1 LGKVLKVSAETFT
14 DFGKGK
20 KYFIRTYGCQMNER
34 DSETLAGILVA
45 MGYRRAARMEEADLI
60 IFNTCC
66 VRETAERKIYGRLN
80 ALRPLKKRRP
90 DLLIGV
96 GGCMAQKDKERVLAK
111 APHVDFVFGTHNIQ
125 ELPELI
131 GRAAAQAEPVVQVWE
146 EGQASLLDLPAQ
158 REGKLKAYVTIT
170 YGCTNFCTYCI
181 VPYVRGKEQSRPLQD
196 IINEVTQLARE
207 GYKEVTLLGQNV
219 NTYGRDLER
228 GVSFA
233 RLLREVNQVEGI
245 QRIRY
250 TTSHPR
256 DFSEEIIEAVRDCDK
271 VCEHFHLPIQAGSNR
286 VLERMNR
293 GYTREDYLELV
304 DRIREEVP
312 NNSITTD
319 IIVGFPGEE
328 EEDFAATLDIVRRVR
343 FDNAFT
349 FVFSPRSGTPAANMK
364 DQVPEEVKKERLNRL
379 MELQDRISKEINE
392 ELRGREVEVLV
403 EGTSQKEGRFLTG
416 RTRTNKLVLF
426 PGAEELMGQLVTVR
440 ITRPQTWNLYGEL
453 V

>member
-1 LGKVLKVSAETFT
+1 MVVCTEI
-14 DFGKGK
+14 GKGK
-20 KYFIRTYGCQMNER
+20 KYYIRTYGCQMNER
-34 DSETLAGILVA
+34 DSETLAGILA
-45 MGYRRAARMEEADLI
+45 DLGYMRAASEEEADLI

-80 ALRPLKKRRP
+80 ELRPLKSKRP

-96 GGCMAQKDKERVLAK
+96 GGCMAQKDKERVLSR

-125 ELPELI
+125 ELPQLI
-131 GRAAAQAEPVVQVWE
+131 SRAAAVPEPIVQVWE
-146 EGQASLLDLPAQ
+146 ESQASLLELPTQ
-158 REGKLKAYVTIT
+158 REGKLKAFVTIT

-181 VPYVRGKEQSRPLQD
+181 VPYVRGKERSRSPQD
-196 IINEVTQLARE
+196 IIKEVTQLAQD

-219 NTYGRDLER
+219 NTYGRDL
-228 GVSFA
+228 GTGISFA
-233 RLLREVNQVEGI
+233 QLLRAVNQVAGI
-245 QRIRY
+245 RRIRY

-256 DFSEEIIEAVRDCDK
+256 DFSDEIIEAVRDCAK
-271 VCEHFHLPIQAGSNR
+271 VCEHFHLPIQSGSNR
-286 VLERMNR
+286 ILERMNR
-293 GYTREDYLELV
+293 GYTREDYLDLV
-304 DRIREEVP
+304 KRIREKVP

-328 EEDFAATLDIVRRVR
+328 EEDFAATLDLVRQVG

-349 FVFSPRSGTPAANMK
+349 FVFSPRSGTPAASMK
-364 DQVPEEVKKERLNRL
+364 EQVPEGVKKERLNRL
-379 MELQDRISKEINE
+379 MDLQDRISRDINE
-392 ELRGREVEVLV
+392 KLRGKEVEVLV
-403 EGTSQKEGRFLTG
+403 EGTSKKEESFLTG

-426 PGAEELMGQLVTVR
+426 PGEEKLIGELVTVR

>member
-1 LGKVLKVSAETFT
+1 MEICREI
-14 DFGKGK
+14 GKGK
-20 KYFIRTYGCQMNER
+20 KYHIRTYGCQMNER
-34 DSETLAGILVA
+34 DSETLAGILA
-45 MGYRRAARMEEADLI
+45 DLGYTRTASVEEADLI
-60 IFNTCC
+60 LFNTCC

-80 ALRPLKKRRP
+80 ELRPLKKKRP

-96 GGCMAQKDKERVLAK
+96 GGCMAQKDKERVLTK

-131 GRAAAQAEPVVQVWE
+131 SKAAALSEPLVQVWE
-146 EGQASLLDLPAQ
+146 EGQVPLVDLPAQ

-181 VPYVRGKEQSRPLQD
+181 VPYVRGKERSRPPQD
-196 IINEVTQLARE
+196 IIQEVTELAQE

-219 NTYGRDLER
+219 NTYGRDLGK

-233 RLLREVNQVEGI
+233 QLLREVNQVEGI

-256 DFSEEIIEAVRDCDK
+256 DFTAEIIAAVRDCDK

-286 VLERMNR
+286 ILQRMNR
-293 GYTREDYLELV
+293 GYTREEYLQLV
-304 DRIREEVP
+304 ERIREEVP
-312 NNSITTD
+312 DCSITTD

-328 EEDFAATLDIVRRVR
+328 EEDFAATLDIVRQVR

-349 FVFSPRSGTPAANMK
+349 FVFSPRSGTPAAKMK
-364 DQVPEEVKKERLNRL
+364 EQVPEDVKKERLNRL
-379 MELQDRISKEINE
+379 MELQDRISRDINE
-392 ELRGREVEVLV
+392 ELRGKELEVLV
-403 EGTSQKEGRFLTG
+403 EGTSKKEEKILTS

-426 PGAEELMGQLVTVR
+426 PGEEDLMGELVTV
-440 ITRPQTWNLYGEL
+440 
-453 V
+453 

>member
-1 LGKVLKVSAETFT
+1 MEICREI
-14 DFGKGK
+14 GKGK
-20 KYFIRTYGCQMNER
+20 KYHIRTYGCQMNER
-34 DSETLAGILVA
+34 DSETLAGILA
-45 MGYRRAARMEEADLI
+45 DLGYTRTASVEEADLI
-60 IFNTCC
+60 LFNTCC

-80 ALRPLKKRRP
+80 ELRPLKKKRP

-96 GGCMAQKDKERVLAK
+96 GGCMAQKDKERVLTK

-125 ELPELI
+125 ELPDLI
-131 GRAAAQAEPVVQVWE
+131 SKAAALSEPLVQVWE
-146 EGQASLLDLPAQ
+146 EGQVPLVDLPAQ

-181 VPYVRGKEQSRPLQD
+181 VPYVRGKERSRPPQD
-196 IINEVTQLARE
+196 IIQEVTELAQE

-219 NTYGRDLER
+219 NTYGRDLGK

-233 RLLREVNQVEGI
+233 QLLREVNQVEGI

-256 DFSEEIIEAVRDCDK
+256 DFTAEIIAAVRDCDK

-286 VLERMNR
+286 ILQRMNR
-293 GYTREDYLELV
+293 GYTREEYLQLV
-304 DRIREEVP
+304 ERIREEVP
-312 NNSITTD
+312 DCSITTD

-328 EEDFAATLDIVRRVR
+328 EEDFAATLDIVRQVR

-349 FVFSPRSGTPAANMK
+349 FVFSPRSGTPAAKMK
-364 DQVPEEVKKERLNRL
+364 EQVPEDVKKERLNRL
-379 MELQDRISKEINE
+379 MELQDRISRDINE
-392 ELRGREVEVLV
+392 ELRGKELEVLV
-403 EGTSQKEGRFLTG
+403 EGTSKKEEKILTS

-426 PGAEELMGQLVTVR
+426 PGEEDLMGELVTVR

-453 V
+453 VKIE

>member
-1 LGKVLKVSAETFT
+1 MVVCTEI
-14 DFGKGK
+14 GKGK
-20 KYFIRTYGCQMNER
+20 KYYIRTYGCQMNER
-34 DSETLAGILVA
+34 DSETLAGILA
-45 MGYRRAARMEEADLI
+45 DLGYMRAASEEEADLI

-80 ALRPLKKRRP
+80 ELRPLKSKRP

-96 GGCMAQKDKERVLAK
+96 GGCMAQKDKERVLNR

-125 ELPELI
+125 ELPQLI
-131 GRAAAQAEPVVQVWE
+131 SRAAAVPEPVVQVWE
-146 EGQASLLDLPAQ
+146 EGQASLLELPTQ
-158 REGKLKAYVTIT
+158 REGKLKAFVTIT

-181 VPYVRGKEQSRPLQD
+181 VPYVRGKERSRSPQD
-196 IINEVTQLARE
+196 IIKEVTQLAQD

-219 NTYGRDLER
+219 NTYGRDL
-228 GVSFA
+228 GTGISFA
-233 RLLREVNQVEGI
+233 QLLRAVNQVAGI
-245 QRIRY
+245 RRIRY

-256 DFSEEIIEAVRDCDK
+256 DFSDEIIEAVRDCAK
-271 VCEHFHLPIQAGSNR
+271 VCEHFHLPIQSGSNR
-286 VLERMNR
+286 ILERMNR
-293 GYTREDYLELV
+293 GYTREDYLDLV
-304 DRIREEVP
+304 KRIREKVP

-328 EEDFAATLDIVRRVR
+328 EEDFAATLDLVRQVG

-349 FVFSPRSGTPAANMK
+349 FVFSPRSGTPAASMK
-364 DQVPEEVKKERLNRL
+364 EQVPEGVKKERLNRL
-379 MELQDRISKEINE
+379 MDLQDRISRDINE
-392 ELRGREVEVLV
+392 KLRGKEVEVLV
-403 EGTSQKEGRFLTG
+403 EGTSKKEESFLTG

-426 PGAEELMGQLVTVR
+426 PGEEKLIGELVTVR

>member
-1 LGKVLKVSAETFT
+1 MEICREI
-14 DFGKGK
+14 GKGK
-20 KYFIRTYGCQMNER
+20 KYHIRTYGCQMNER
-34 DSETLAGILVA
+34 DSETLAGILA
-45 MGYRRAARMEEADLI
+45 DLGYTRTASVEEADLI
-60 IFNTCC
+60 LFNTCC

-80 ALRPLKKRRP
+80 ELRPLKKKRP

-96 GGCMAQKDKERVLAK
+96 GGCMAQKDKERVLTK

-131 GRAAAQAEPVVQVWE
+131 SKAAALSEPLVQVWE
-146 EGQASLLDLPAQ
+146 EGQVPLVDLPAQ

-181 VPYVRGKEQSRPLQD
+181 VPYVRGKERSRPPQD
-196 IINEVTQLARE
+196 IIQEVTELAQE

-219 NTYGRDLER
+219 NTYGRDLGK

-233 RLLREVNQVEGI
+233 QLLREVNQVEGI

-256 DFSEEIIEAVRDCDK
+256 DFTAEIIAAVRDCDK

-286 VLERMNR
+286 ILQRMNR
-293 GYTREDYLELV
+293 GYTREEYLQLV
-304 DRIREEVP
+304 ERIREEVP
-312 NNSITTD
+312 DCSITTD

-328 EEDFAATLDIVRRVR
+328 EEDFAATLDIVRQVR

-349 FVFSPRSGTPAANMK
+349 FVFSPRSGTPAAKMK
-364 DQVPEEVKKERLNRL
+364 EQVPEDVKKERLNRL
-379 MELQDRISKEINE
+379 MELQDRISRDINE
-392 ELRGREVEVLV
+392 ELRGKEIEVLV
-403 EGTSQKEGRFLTG
+403 EGTSKKEEKILTS

-426 PGAEELMGQLVTVR
+426 PGEEDLMGELVTVR

-453 V
+453 VKIE

>member
-1 LGKVLKVSAETFT
+1 MEICREI
-14 DFGKGK
+14 GKGK
-20 KYFIRTYGCQMNER
+20 KYHIRTYGCQMNER
-34 DSETLAGILVA
+34 DSETLAGILA
-45 MGYRRAARMEEADLI
+45 DLGYTRTASVEEADLI
-60 IFNTCC
+60 LFNTCC

-80 ALRPLKKRRP
+80 ELRPLKKKRP

-96 GGCMAQKDKERVLAK
+96 GGCMAQKDKERVLTK

-131 GRAAAQAEPVVQVWE
+131 SKAAALSEPLVQVWE
-146 EGQASLLDLPAQ
+146 EGQVPLVDLPAQ

-181 VPYVRGKEQSRPLQD
+181 VPYVRGKERSRPPQD
-196 IINEVTQLARE
+196 IIQEVTELAQE

-219 NTYGRDLER
+219 NTYGRDLGK

-233 RLLREVNQVEGI
+233 QLLREVNKVEGI

-256 DFSEEIIEAVRDCDK
+256 DFTAEIIAAVRDCDK

-286 VLERMNR
+286 ILQRMNR
-293 GYTREDYLELV
+293 GYTREEYLQLV
-304 DRIREEVP
+304 ERIREEVP
-312 NNSITTD
+312 DCSITTD

-328 EEDFAATLDIVRRVR
+328 EEDFAATLDIVRQVR

-349 FVFSPRSGTPAANMK
+349 FVFSPRSGTPAAKMK
-364 DQVPEEVKKERLNRL
+364 EQVPEDVKKERLNRL
-379 MELQDRISKEINE
+379 MELQDRISRDINE
-392 ELRGREVEVLV
+392 ELRGKELEVLV
-403 EGTSQKEGRFLTG
+403 EGTSKKEEKILTS

-426 PGAEELMGQLVTVR
+426 PGEEDLMGELVTVR

-453 V
+453 VKIE

>member
-1 LGKVLKVSAETFT
+1 MVVCTEI
-14 DFGKGK
+14 GKGK
-20 KYFIRTYGCQMNER
+20 KYYIRTYGCQMNER
-34 DSETLAGILVA
+34 DSETLAGILA
-45 MGYRRAARMEEADLI
+45 DLGYMRAASEEEADLI

-80 ALRPLKKRRP
+80 ELRPLKSKRP

-125 ELPELI
+125 ELPQLI
-131 GRAAAQAEPVVQVWE
+131 SRAAAVPEPIVQVWE
-146 EGQASLLDLPAQ
+146 ESQASLLELPTQ
-158 REGKLKAYVTIT
+158 REGKLKAFVTIT

-181 VPYVRGKEQSRPLQD
+181 VPYVRGKERSRSPQD
-196 IINEVTQLARE
+196 IIKEVTQLAQD

-219 NTYGRDLER
+219 NTYGRDL
-228 GVSFA
+228 GTGISFA
-233 RLLREVNQVEGI
+233 QLLRAVNQVAGI
-245 QRIRY
+245 RRIRY

-256 DFSEEIIEAVRDCDK
+256 DFSDEIIEAVRDCAK
-271 VCEHFHLPIQAGSNR
+271 VCEHFHLPIQSGSNR
-286 VLERMNR
+286 ILERMNR
-293 GYTREDYLELV
+293 GYTREDYLDLV
-304 DRIREEVP
+304 KRIREKVP

-328 EEDFAATLDIVRRVR
+328 EEDFAATLDLVRQVG

-349 FVFSPRSGTPAANMK
+349 FVFSPRSGTPAASMME
-364 DQVPEEVKKERLNRL
+364 QVPEGVKKERLNRL
-379 MELQDRISKEINE
+379 MDLQDRISRDINE
-392 ELRGREVEVLV
+392 KLRGKEVEVLV
-403 EGTSQKEGRFLTG
+403 EGTSKKEESFLTG

-426 PGAEELMGQLVTVR
+426 PGEEKLIGELVTVR

>member
-1 LGKVLKVSAETFT
+1 MEICREI
-14 DFGKGK
+14 GKGK
-20 KYFIRTYGCQMNER
+20 KYHIRTYGCQMNER
-34 DSETLAGILVA
+34 DSETLAGILA
-45 MGYRRAARMEEADLI
+45 DLGYTRTASVEEADLI
-60 IFNTCC
+60 LFNTCC

-80 ALRPLKKRRP
+80 ELRPLKKKRP

-96 GGCMAQKDKERVLAK
+96 GGCMAQKDKERVLTK

-131 GRAAAQAEPVVQVWE
+131 SKAAALSEPLVQVWE
-146 EGQASLLDLPAQ
+146 EGQVPLVDLPAQ

-181 VPYVRGKEQSRPLQD
+181 VPYVRGKERSRPPQD
-196 IINEVTQLARE
+196 IIQEVTELAQE

-219 NTYGRDLER
+219 NTYGRDLGT

-233 RLLREVNQVEGI
+233 QLLREVNQVEGI

-256 DFSEEIIEAVRDCDK
+256 DFTAEIIAAVRDCDK

-286 VLERMNR
+286 ILQRMNR
-293 GYTREDYLELV
+293 GYTREEYLQLV
-304 DRIREEVP
+304 ERIREEVP
-312 NNSITTD
+312 DCSITTD

-328 EEDFAATLDIVRRVR
+328 EEDFAATLDIVRQVR

-349 FVFSPRSGTPAANMK
+349 FVFSPRSGTPAAKMK
-364 DQVPEEVKKERLNRL
+364 EQVPEDVKKERLNRL
-379 MELQDRISKEINE
+379 MELQDRISRDINE
-392 ELRGREVEVLV
+392 ELRGKELEVLV
-403 EGTSQKEGRFLTG
+403 EGTSKKEEKILTS

-426 PGAEELMGQLVTVR
+426 PGEEDLMGELVTVR

-453 V
+453 VKIE

>member
-1 LGKVLKVSAETFT
+1 MEICREI
-14 DFGKGK
+14 GKGK
-20 KYFIRTYGCQMNER
+20 KYHIRTYGCQMNER
-34 DSETLAGILVA
+34 DSETLAGILA
-45 MGYRRAARMEEADLI
+45 DLGYTRTASVEEADLI
-60 IFNTCC
+60 LFNTCC

-80 ALRPLKKRRP
+80 ELRPLKKKRP

-96 GGCMAQKDKERVLAK
+96 GGCMAQKDKERVLTK

-131 GRAAAQAEPVVQVWE
+131 SKAAALSEPLVQVWE
-146 EGQASLLDLPAQ
+146 EGQVPLVDLPAQ

-181 VPYVRGKEQSRPLQD
+181 VPYVRGKERSRPPQD
-196 IINEVTQLARE
+196 IIQEVTELAQE

-219 NTYGRDLER
+219 NTYGRDLGK

-233 RLLREVNQVEGI
+233 QLLREVNQVEGI

-256 DFSEEIIEAVRDCDK
+256 DFTAEIIAAVRDCDK

-286 VLERMNR
+286 ILQRMNR
-293 GYTREDYLELV
+293 GYTREEYLQLV
-304 DRIREEVP
+304 ERIREEVP
-312 NNSITTD
+312 DCSITTD

-328 EEDFAATLDIVRRVR
+328 EEDFAATLDIVRQVR

-349 FVFSPRSGTPAANMK
+349 FVFSPRSGTPAAKMK
-364 DQVPEEVKKERLNRL
+364 EQVPEDVKKERLNRL
-379 MELQDRISKEINE
+379 MELQDRISRDINE
-392 ELRGREVEVLV
+392 ELRGKELEVLV
-403 EGTSQKEGRFLTG
+403 EGTSKKEEKILTS

-426 PGAEELMGQLVTVR
+426 PGEEDLMGELVTVR

-453 V
+453 VKLE

>member
-1 LGKVLKVSAETFT
+1 MVVCTES
-14 DFGKGK
+14 GKGK
-20 KYFIRTYGCQMNER
+20 KYYIRTYGCQMNER
-34 DSETLAGILVA
+34 DSETVAGILA
-45 MGYRRAARMEEADLI
+45 DLGYMRATSEEEADLI

-80 ALRPLKKRRP
+80 ELRPLKSKRP

-96 GGCMAQKDKERVLAK
+96 GGCMAQKDKERVLSR

-125 ELPELI
+125 ELPQLI
-131 GRAAAQAEPVVQVWE
+131 SRAAAVPEPIVQVWE
-146 EGQASLLDLPAQ
+146 ESQASLLELPTQ
-158 REGKLKAYVTIT
+158 REGKLKAFVTIT

-181 VPYVRGKEQSRPLQD
+181 VPYVRGKERSRSPQD
-196 IINEVTQLARE
+196 IIKEVIQLAQD

-219 NTYGRDLER
+219 NTYGRDL
-228 GVSFA
+228 GTGISFA
-233 RLLREVNQVEGI
+233 QLLRAVNQVAGI
-245 QRIRY
+245 RRIRY

-256 DFSEEIIEAVRDCDK
+256 DFSDEIIEAVRDCAK
-271 VCEHFHLPIQAGSNR
+271 VCEHFHLPIQSGSNR
-286 VLERMNR
+286 ILERMNR
-293 GYTREDYLELV
+293 GYTREDYLDLV
-304 DRIREEVP
+304 KRIREKVP

-328 EEDFAATLDIVRRVR
+328 EEDFAATLDLVRQVG

-349 FVFSPRSGTPAANMK
+349 FVFSPRSGTPAASMME
-364 DQVPEEVKKERLNRL
+364 QVPEGVKKERLNRL
-379 MELQDRISKEINE
+379 MDLQDRISRDINE
-392 ELRGREVEVLV
+392 KLRGKEVEVLV
-403 EGTSQKEGRFLTG
+403 EGTSKKEESFLTG

-426 PGAEELMGQLVTVR
+426 PGEEKLIGELVTVR

>member
-1 LGKVLKVSAETFT
+1 MEICREI
-14 DFGKGK
+14 GKGK
-20 KYFIRTYGCQMNER
+20 KYHIRTYGCQMNER
-34 DSETLAGILVA
+34 DSETLAGILA
-45 MGYRRAARMEEADLI
+45 DLGYTRTASVEEADLI
-60 IFNTCC
+60 LFNTCC

-80 ALRPLKKRRP
+80 ELRPLKKKRP

-96 GGCMAQKDKERVLAK
+96 GGCMAQKDKERVLTK

-131 GRAAAQAEPVVQVWE
+131 SKAAALSEPLVQVWE
-146 EGQASLLDLPAQ
+146 EGQVPLVDLPAQ

-181 VPYVRGKEQSRPLQD
+181 VPYVRGKERSRPPQD
-196 IINEVTQLARE
+196 IIQEVTELAQE

-219 NTYGRDLER
+219 NTYGRDLGK

-233 RLLREVNQVEGI
+233 QLLREVNQVEGI

-256 DFSEEIIEAVRDCDK
+256 DFTAEIIAAVRDCDK

-286 VLERMNR
+286 ILQRMNR
-293 GYTREDYLELV
+293 GYTREEYLQLV
-304 DRIREEVP
+304 ERIREEVP
-312 NNSITTD
+312 DCSITTD

-328 EEDFAATLDIVRRVR
+328 EEDFAATLDIVRQVR

-349 FVFSPRSGTPAANMK
+349 FVFSPRSGTPAAKMK
-364 DQVPEEVKKERLNRL
+364 EQVPEDVKKERLNRL
-379 MELQDRISKEINE
+379 MELQDRISRDINE
-392 ELRGREVEVLV
+392 ELRGKELEVLV
-403 EGTSQKEGRFLTG
+403 EGTSKKEEKILTS

-426 PGAEELMGQLVTVR
+426 PGEEDLMGELVTVR

-453 V
+453 VKIE

>member
-1 LGKVLKVSAETFT
+1 MQGNWE
-14 DFGKGK
+14 GK
-20 KYFIRTYGCQMNER
+20 KYHIRTYGCQMNER
-34 DSETLAGILVA
+34 DSETLAGILA
-45 MGYRRAARMEEADLI
+45 DLGYTRTASVEEADLI
-60 IFNTCC
+60 LFNTCC

-80 ALRPLKKRRP
+80 ELRPLKKKRP

-96 GGCMAQKDKERVLAK
+96 GGCMAQKDKERVLTK

-131 GRAAAQAEPVVQVWE
+131 SKAAALSEPLVQVWE
-146 EGQASLLDLPAQ
+146 EGQVPLVDLPAQ

-181 VPYVRGKEQSRPLQD
+181 VPYVRGKERSRPPQD
-196 IINEVTQLARE
+196 IIQEVTELAQE

-219 NTYGRDLER
+219 NTYGRDLGK

-233 RLLREVNQVEGI
+233 QLLREVNQVEGI

-256 DFSEEIIEAVRDCDK
+256 DFTAEIIAAVRDCDK

-286 VLERMNR
+286 ILQRMNR
-293 GYTREDYLELV
+293 GYTREEYLQLV
-304 DRIREEVP
+304 ERIREEVP
-312 NNSITTD
+312 DCSITTD

-328 EEDFAATLDIVRRVR
+328 EEDFAATLDIVRQVR

-349 FVFSPRSGTPAANMK
+349 FVFSPRSGTPAAKMK
-364 DQVPEEVKKERLNRL
+364 EQVPEDVKKERLNRL
-379 MELQDRISKEINE
+379 MELQDRISRDINE
-392 ELRGREVEVLV
+392 ELRGKELEVLV
-403 EGTSQKEGRFLTG
+403 EGTSKKEEKILTS

-426 PGAEELMGQLVTVR
+426 PGEEDLMGELVTVR

-453 V
+453 VKIE

>member
-1 LGKVLKVSAETFT
+1 MEICREI
-14 DFGKGK
+14 GKGK
-20 KYFIRTYGCQMNER
+20 KYHIRTYGCQMNER
-34 DSETLAGILVA
+34 DSETLAGILA
-45 MGYRRAARMEEADLI
+45 DLGYTRTASVEEADLI
-60 IFNTCC
+60 LFNTCC

-80 ALRPLKKRRP
+80 ELRPLKKKRP

-96 GGCMAQKDKERVLAK
+96 GGCMAQKDKERVLTK

-131 GRAAAQAEPVVQVWE
+131 SKAAALSEPLVQVWE
-146 EGQASLLDLPAQ
+146 EGQVPLVDLPAQ

-181 VPYVRGKEQSRPLQD
+181 VPYVRGKERSRPPQD
-196 IINEVTQLARE
+196 IIQEVTQLAQE

-219 NTYGRDLER
+219 NTYGRDLGK

-233 RLLREVNQVEGI
+233 QLLREVNQVEGI

-256 DFSEEIIEAVRDCDK
+256 DFTAEIIAAVRDCDK

-286 VLERMNR
+286 ILQRMNR
-293 GYTREDYLELV
+293 GYTREEYLQLV
-304 DRIREEVP
+304 ERIREEVP
-312 NNSITTD
+312 DCSITTD

-328 EEDFAATLDIVRRVR
+328 EEDFAATLDIVRQVR

-349 FVFSPRSGTPAANMK
+349 FVFSPRSGTPAAKMK
-364 DQVPEEVKKERLNRL
+364 EQVPEDVKKERLNRL
-379 MELQDRISKEINE
+379 MELQDRISRDINE
-392 ELRGREVEVLV
+392 ELRGKELEVLV
-403 EGTSQKEGRFLTG
+403 EGTSKKEEKILTS

-426 PGAEELMGQLVTVR
+426 PGEEDLMGELVTVR

-453 V
+453 VKIE